1 MFSYTAEAAEEE
13 VESWGC
19 YIGNVIP
26 NDINES
32 E

>member
-1 MFSYTAEAAEEE
+1 MFSYTAEAAEEG
-13 VESWGC
+13 ESWGC